1 MKLTFTWE
9 KIAGGITP
17 FCESSDQN
25 EDGISL
31 LACLLMDDGGR
42 NYIDTLSWIDNGIL
56 KIDSVVCGDLSK
68 SDWDRDAW
76 GAKIMKNEVE
86 IYSLHDEDYKEL
98 ITTSEFKAALTA
110 WIDFINS
117 NPDMGIIKEISLN

>member
-42 NYIDTLSWIDNGIL
+42 RYIETLSWIHDGL
-56 KIDSVVCGDLSK
+56 LRVDSVMRGCLSN
-68 SDWDRDAW
+68 SDWDREAW
-76 GAKIMKNEVE
+76 GAKIDGNEVK
-86 IYSLHDEDYKEL
+86 IYSLHNEYYCEL
-98 ITTSEFKAALTA
+98 IAVSTFRMALEA
-110 WIDFINS
+110 WENFIQS
-117 NPDMGIIKEISLN
+117 APDMAVKKEISL